1 MACWV
6 KSSFFKKMT
15 ELFIYQ
21 CFYFLQHVAVLKT
34 LQLHPPAV
42 DYYISIFVT
51 VNLLFLKISMPPPPP
66 PPPLSEGIF
75 FHLNPASIWKLP
87 FVFRLSVKQISLSIF
102 SGNTILF
109 ALLPEIRGC
118 KIIFKKYGSCKTF

>member
-1 MACWV
+1 M
-6 KSSFFKKMT
+6 F
-15 ELFIYQ
+15 
-21 CFYFLQHVAVLKT
+21 
-34 LQLHPPAV
+34 
-42 DYYISIFVT
+42 
-51 VNLLFLKISMPPPPP
+51 LLFAARGSVEDSAAPSSSGRLLHINFNYKSVISENIHSPLPPPPT
-66 PPPLSEGIF
+66 PLSEGIF